1 MTIRNIQEEEQIKPS
16 NKYTPLLDYL
26 QRAPQDEITLTF
38 SEIETLLRDTLPP
51 SARTRRGWWG
61 NRSKGSPQAAAWM
74 GADYHAEDLDLTR
87 ESVTF
92 RKPLRAY
99 NVRREGNTVLWDGD
113 LVKALRFQT
122 GWSQVQLAE
131 ELGVRQQT
139 VSEWE
144 TGVYQPSRHMCKF
157 LMLVAEQAGFEYH

>member
-1 MTIRNIQEEEQIKPS
+1 MKQG
-16 NKYTPLLDYL
+16 NKYTPLLGYL

-38 SEIETLLRDTLPP
+38 SEIETLLGDTLPP

-74 GADYHAEDLDLTR
+74 GAGYHVEDLNLGAER
-87 ESVTF
+87 VTF
-92 RKPLRAY
+92 RKPSRAY
-99 NVRREGNTVLWDGD
+99 AVRREGDIVLWDSD
-113 LVKALRFQT
+113 LIKALRFQT
-122 GWSQVQLAE
+122 GWSQTQLAE

-144 TGVYQPSRHMCKF
+144 TGVYTPSRAMCKF
-157 LMLVAEQAGFEYH
+157 LTLVAERAGFEYH

>member
-1 MTIRNIQEEEQIKPS
+1 MTQG
-16 NKYTPLLDYL
+16 NKYTPLMDYL
-26 QRAPQDEITLTF
+26 QRVPQDEITLTF
-38 SEIETLLRDTLPP
+38 NEIETLIGDALPP

-61 NRSKGSPQAAAWM
+61 NRSKGSPQADAWM
-74 GADYHAEDLDLTR
+74 GANYHAEDLDLR
-87 ESVTF
+87 AECVTF

-99 NVRREGNTVLWDGD
+99 HVRREGDIVLWDSD
-113 LVKALRFQT
+113 LIKALRFQA
-122 GWSQVQLAE
+122 GWSQTQLAE

-157 LMLVAEQAGFEYH
+157 LMLIAEQAGFVYGVDKHT